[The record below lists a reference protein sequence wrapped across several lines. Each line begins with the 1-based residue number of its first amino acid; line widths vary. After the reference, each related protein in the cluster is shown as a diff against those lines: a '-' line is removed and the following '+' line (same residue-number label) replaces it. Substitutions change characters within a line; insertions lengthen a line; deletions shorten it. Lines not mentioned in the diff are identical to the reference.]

1 MKIYMIG
8 GTDSHVKCGV
18 KDYTLELQ
26 RYLEQE
32 NVDIVQIN
40 DKSDTATIS
49 DWQSIFAYHKLA
61 VELKKINQE
70 YYMLS
75 ILQKHMERVLV

>member
-40 DKSDTATIS
+40 DKSDNATIS
-49 DWQSIFAYHKLA
+49 DWQSIS
-61 VELKKINQE
+61 E
-70 YYMLS
+70 
-75 ILQKHMERVLV
+75 

>member
-26 RYLEQE
+26 RYLEQP
-32 NVDIVQIN
+32 
-40 DKSDTATIS
+40 
-49 DWQSIFAYHKLA
+49 
-61 VELKKINQE
+61 
-70 YYMLS
+70 YYMVHMDS
-75 ILQKHMERVLV
+75 IILRTLES